1 MGLALEVGI
10 LADQKKN
17 DAEGFEMFRAQF
29 DDVNKLLAAE
39 GLPRHD
45 EPEDCEIWSGEMIG
59 YSGLHY
65 LRRIAAHIDAG
76 RRLPGPGDG
85 KSSEDELLEA
95 YFGDVTKATP
105 GFLGSLLGK
114 KTFARQFDH
123 LIVHSD
129 AEGFYLPLEF
139 ENVLFS
145 PAGLE
150 IPGGMVGSAPQLLSE
165 CERLAKLLEIPADI
179 TLLSEELWEASD
191 HSQGEGDTVWEQY
204 GVESFS
210 CVALMEGCRQALKTG
225 AALVFT

>member
-17 DAEGFEMFRAQF
+17 DPEGFEMFKAQF
-29 DDVNKLLAAE
+29 DDVNTLLASN

-65 LRRIAAHIDAG
+65 LRRIAAHVDAG
-76 RRLPGPGDG
+76 RKLPGPGDG
-85 KSSEDELLEA
+85 ESSEEETLEA
-95 YFGDVTKATP
+95 YFEDVTRAAP
-105 GFLGSLLGK
+105 GVLGRLFGK
-114 KTFARQFDH
+114 KTFAWQFDH

-129 AEGFYLPLEF
+129 AEGFYLPLDF

-145 PAGLE
+145 PDSLE

-165 CERLAKLLEIPADI
+165 CERLAGSLKIPANI

-191 HSQGEGDTVWEQY
+191 HSQGEGETVWEQY
-204 GVESFS
+204 GIESYT
-210 CVALMEGCRQALKTG
+210 CVALMEGCRNALKTG